1 MVFHRLPSSLPPAAT
16 GRLFCL
22 RVSPLTIM
30 IIDELSC
37 SFNSQCARI
46 LVSFLVEFVHLV
58 SCSSCFI
65 IKLLKQEVGLLPLKY
80 KVDILSALKSAGY
93 TSYRIRQEGILSQST
108 LQKLRQGIGVSWENI
123 ETICRLLQ
131 CQPGDIIEY
140 VADNE
145 AGE

>member
-1 MVFHRLPSSLPPAAT
+1 M
-16 GRLFCL
+16 
-22 RVSPLTIM
+22 
-30 IIDELSC
+30 
-37 SFNSQCARI
+37 
-46 LVSFLVEFVHLV
+46 
-58 SCSSCFI
+58 
-65 IKLLKQEVGLLPLKY
+65 PLKY